1 MKKKIYASDVI
12 IIGAGP
18 VGCVLANKIST
29 ELGLNCLII
38 EQRKHVAGNCYDEKN
53 NKGVLYHKYGPHY
66 LRFKSKRIFKF
77 LSNFTEWIPGDYI
90 VQSYV
95 DKILYPFPINLDT
108 LEKFFNIKFK
118 SKNDAINFINSKKIK
133 IKNPKNSE
141 DLILSKLGSEIYE
154 KFYKNYTI
162 KQWGIHPRKL
172 SSSITGRVPI
182 RLNRDPYYVNE
193 KLKFMP
199 KHGFTKM
206 FETMINNKNIK
217 LCLNTNF
224 FKIRNNVKFS
234 KFMIYTG
241 TPDKFFNFK
250 YGKLNWRSLNFKFE
264 TYKKDFIQN
273 SVQYNF
279 PNDYNFTRKVEIKH
293 VTKQK
298 TSYTVISKEYPNS
311 KGDPY
316 YPIINDQNLNK
327 FNKYKKLIDEAE
339 NQNIFFEGRL
349 AQYKYF
355 NTDEVIERALDLFN
369 ILKNKYK

>member
-327 FNKYKKLIDEAE
+327 FNKYKKLIDKVE

-369 ILKNKYK
+369 ILKKKYK

>member
-1 MKKKIYASDVI
+1 MKKKVYASDVI

-66 LRFKSKRIFKF
+66 LRFKSKRIFKY

-162 KQWGIHPRKL
+162 KQWGINPRKL

-355 NTDEVIERALDLFN
+355 NTDEVIERALNLFN
-369 ILKNKYK
+369 ILKMKYK